1 MEIMFEEFEKNID
14 KYLEMVGNGES
25 VIVIYKDKKIIF
37 SPVDKPVLDK
47 EKNTEVEWWKLQQPN
62 SRSIWA
68 NL

>member
-47 EKNTEVEWWKLQQPN
+47 EKNTEVE
-62 SRSIWA
+62 
-68 NL
+68 